1 MLASDCAGDIEDLG
15 ITFSIDDSEL
25 ICVEEFCDWLA
36 LCVDEA
42 P

>member
-1 MLASDCAGDIEDLG
+1 MLARDCAGDIEDLG

-25 ICVEEFCDWLA
+25 ICVEGFFDGLA